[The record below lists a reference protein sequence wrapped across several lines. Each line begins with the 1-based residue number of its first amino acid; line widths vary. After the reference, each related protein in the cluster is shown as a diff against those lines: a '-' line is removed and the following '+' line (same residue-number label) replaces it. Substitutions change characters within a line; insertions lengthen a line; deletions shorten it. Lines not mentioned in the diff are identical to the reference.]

1 MNDRCI
7 CEPPAVFSAVSLVR
21 KMVISSFGCDR
32 LLLPHI
38 VSDLNRAMYDGPE
51 HLAGCPPSCS
61 QPSQPKAF
69 GSEPSQPKACAEG
82 SDGGDCFWQLP
93 LNERVELLDKE
104 VKQLKI
110 AVDIT
115 AARAKKLSEL
125 RADMHNV
132 SRRLDFH
139 DRQLSIMSQPGGIY
153 ARMADMEKS
162 LQTMKAFVNG
172 LEGKVYDNQIWCNS
186 RMTHVDTVLM
196 ELQLMMSNKK
206 VSDEP
211 GAVSAHASEGPME
224 ASSSSMPTGTAGA
237 EPEL

>member
-1 MNDRCI
+1 MLANWVREPGAFHWAVDPLSDFYVPRAGTSCR
-7 CEPPAVFSAVSLVR
+7 PPAIMQA
-21 KMVISSFGCDR
+21 
-32 LLLPHI
+32 
-38 VSDLNRAMYDGPE
+38 A
-51 HLAGCPPSCS
+51 A
-61 QPSQPKAF
+61 KAE
-69 GSEPSQPKACAEG
+69 GIRPGAATGGAEG
-82 SDGGDCFWQLP
+82 SAGGDSLCPLP
-93 LNERVELLDKE
+93 LNERVELLEKE

>member
-1 MNDRCI
+1 MQ
-7 CEPPAVFSAVSLVR
+7 PAVTAEG
-21 KMVISSFGCDR
+21 IR
-32 LLLPHI
+32 LG
-38 VSDLNRAMYDGPE
+38 AATG
-51 HLAGCPPSCS
+51 
-61 QPSQPKAF
+61 
-69 GSEPSQPKACAEG
+69 CAEG

-115 AARAKKLSEL
+115 AARAKKLSAL

-172 LEGKVYDNQIWCNS
+172 LEGKVYDYQIWCNS

-224 ASSSSMPTGTAGA
+224 ASSSSMSTGTAGA